1 MMQATHRLAPLL
13 LAATLTACASTGGD
27 YPSLAIRDAE
37 RAEGTFEPA
46 EAAEEAPAPP
56 APPSADLLERLAQLE
71 TEATAAHRAFLEA
84 APGARRAVATARGAG
99 VETDSYADAQVAL
112 ADLDSHRS
120 RAAVALGDIDLLF
133 ADATLAFELRD
144 PIVDARNAI
153 IALIAEEDAV
163 LAELRGGL

>member
-1 MMQATHRLAPLL
+1 MPIPSGAACGACYEHRKMMQATHRLAPLL

-84 APGARRAVATARGAG
+84 APGARRAVASANSRSISPSATAARLRC
-99 VETDSYADAQVAL
+99 ES
-112 ADLDSHRS
+112 RS
-120 RAAVALGDIDLLF
+120 AS
-133 ADATLAFELRD
+133 ATCAS
-144 PIVDARNAI
+144 A
-153 IALIAEEDAV
+153 
-163 LAELRGGL
+163 

>member
-46 EAAEEAPAPP
+46 EPAEEAPATP

-84 APGARRAVATARGAG
+84 ATARGAG